1 MPQLHR
7 EARIASMNRPDPD
20 NKWNS
25 WKDYETALL
34 AWHAESLR
42 EQMRKIA
49 REEFEKLCETA
60 PSAK

>member
-1 MPQLHR
+1 
-7 EARIASMNRPDPD
+7 MNRPDPD